1 MAERG
6 FFAKIISGEVPPAP
20 ITKLLGWKFL
30 EFDSALQVIKV
41 EMQARPEFVNP
52 AGLIHGGILAAMLD
66 ETLSPALAATLGPGE
81 FAPTVEIK
89 VNFVSP
95 AKVGRVFGT
104 GRIVNKGRLICFL
117 EGQLD
122 DEQGNLLAD
131 GNGDLQD
138 RAENLVTTSSPR
150 PTPLALSPLA
160 TILGT
165 SAFCRAHSLQLE
177 NAV

>member
-52 AGLIHGGILAAMLD
+52 AGLIHGGTLAAMLD

-117 EGQLD
+117 EGQLH
-122 DEQGNLLAD
+122 DEQGNLLAT
-131 GNGDLQD
+131 
-138 RAENLVTTSSPR
+138 ATATSKIAR
-150 PTPLALSPLA
+150 KT
-160 TILGT
+160 
-165 SAFCRAHSLQLE
+165 
-177 NAV
+177 

>member
-1 MAERG
+1 
-6 FFAKIISGEVPPAP
+6 
-20 ITKLLGWKFL
+20 
-30 EFDSALQVIKV
+30 
-41 EMQARPEFVNP
+41 
-52 AGLIHGGILAAMLD
+52 MLD